1 MPNVIFENPEIHVEI
16 HQSSLMNEGPQS
28 DHTEKQH
35 SLMNS
40 MFIMSIQLSNIY
52 QLRSCQA

>member
-1 MPNVIFENPEIHVEI
+1 
-16 HQSSLMNEGPQS
+16 MNEDPQS

-35 SLMNS
+35 SLMKS
-40 MFIMSIQLSNIY
+40 MFITSIQLSNIY

>member
-1 MPNVIFENPEIHVEI
+1 
-16 HQSSLMNEGPQS
+16 MNEGPQS
-28 DHTEKQH
+28 DHIENQR

-52 QLRSCQA
+52 QLRSCHA